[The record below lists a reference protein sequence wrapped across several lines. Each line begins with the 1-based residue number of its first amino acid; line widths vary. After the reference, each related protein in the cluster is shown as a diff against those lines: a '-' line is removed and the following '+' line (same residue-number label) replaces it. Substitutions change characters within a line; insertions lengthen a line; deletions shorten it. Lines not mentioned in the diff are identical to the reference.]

1 MSLPSDWGRMSGN
14 TRYEHANLQPRRR
27 RLIVAP
33 HCDDEVLGCGGLLAK
48 YPEECEVVVAAA
60 PTETR
65 LREHE
70 TSRAVLGYESTHFL
84 NLPDGS
90 LQESMLTMV
99 SALDRL
105 VAVARPHEMYLP
117 YPDLHQ
123 DHIATYE
130 AGMRAARASMKAD
143 RWYVPNVF
151 VYDVAVYSMELRPT
165 GLKFD
170 TFEDISGNPVLA
182 KGKALDCYI
191 SETAPPPSPANGATL
206 IKQAEALGARHH
218 RYAVEQYCAVRVIR

>member
-1 MSLPSDWGRMSGN
+1 VK
-14 TRYEHANLQPRRR
+14 

-48 YPEECEVVVAAA
+48 YPEQCEVLVLVK

-65 LREHE
+65 LREHKA
-70 TSRAVLGYESTHFL
+70 SRELLGYNTTHFL
-84 NLPDGS
+84 SLPDGN
-90 LQESMLTMV
+90 LQESMMDIV
-99 SALDRL
+99 DRL
-105 VAVARPHEMYLP
+105 DQVVRMTRPQEMYLP

-130 AGMRAARASMKAD
+130 AGMRAARASMKKD
-143 RWYVPNVF
+143 HWYVPSVF
-151 VYDVAVYSMELRPT
+151 VYDVAVYSFELRPT

-182 KGKALDCYI
+182 KGKAMDCYE
-191 SETAPPPSPANGATL
+191 SETAPPPSPANGAAL
-206 IKQAEALGARHH
+206 IKQAEALGATHH
-218 RYAVEQYCAVRVIR
+218 RFAVERYAAVRVLR